1 MRFTAE
7 HAIAVHIIKDSK
19 LCDDP
24 EEYATCLLDNRGRS
38 DFVQLKDI
46 KVK

>member
-1 MRFTAE
+1 MRFIAE
-7 HAIAVHIIKDSK
+7 HVIAVHIIKDWK

-24 EEYATCLLDNRGRS
+24 EEYAMCLLDNRGRS

-46 KVK
+46 EVK